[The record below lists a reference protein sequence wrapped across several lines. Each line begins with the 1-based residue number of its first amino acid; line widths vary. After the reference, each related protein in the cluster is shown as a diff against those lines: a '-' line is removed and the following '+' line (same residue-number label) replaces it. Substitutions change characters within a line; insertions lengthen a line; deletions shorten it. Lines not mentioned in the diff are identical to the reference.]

1 MKKIALL
8 MVSIISFFAYNIN
21 VFAKDTVYSLN
32 KYNDEKLTIID
43 KSYNSKQK
51 TDGFVVAGTYN
62 KKDDNGKKQSNVIY
76 AKMDTYGNT
85 SWVHSY
91 KSANA
96 VSSNI
101 SNVLYLYDEENKI
114 TGYSLVISFKD
125 SNDIEKNIFL
135 KIDLNGKVI
144 EEKASSL
151 DENILI
157 KKLIHINN
165 EGYIGIANSN
175 EKAYLIRYDKD
186 FNLIYKKEYQ
196 EDNISFSAYQ
206 DIIQIHK
213 DNNIIGYATIVN
225 IKKDNSSQ
233 IKLINND
240 LDGNIINTIKD
251 NFEANS
257 NPKLEMSDD
266 GFIVYGITNELKL
279 TNNKSTS
286 YFINTYNSELEEV
299 NDSVGSTPIAKDKVL
314 KLLPVIEDNK
324 IKEYL
329 LLYINDV
336 DSSIEVIKINMDGLE
351 NSKIKKINNT
361 YYNISNFN
369 TNNNILY
376 IIGQINCPEDDDCD
390 YNNNSLFL
398 ISDQDKVIE
407 VKQSDNRNII
417 IGTCIFVGLIILL
430 IVLVRKYKKNKK

>member
-8 MVSIISFFAYNIN
+8 MISIISLFTYNIN

-91 KSANA
+91 KSANV

-279 TNNKSTS
+279 
-286 YFINTYNSELEEV
+286 
-299 NDSVGSTPIAKDKVL
+299 KVQ
-314 KLLPVIEDNK
+314 VI
-324 IKEYL
+324 L
-329 LLYINDV
+329 
-336 DSSIEVIKINMDGLE
+336 
-351 NSKIKKINNT
+351 
-361 YYNISNFN
+361 
-369 TNNNILY
+369 
-376 IIGQINCPEDDDCD
+376 
-390 YNNNSLFL
+390 
-398 ISDQDKVIE
+398 
-407 VKQSDNRNII
+407 
-417 IGTCIFVGLIILL
+417 
-430 IVLVRKYKKNKK
+430 

>member
-1 MKKIALL
+1 
-8 MVSIISFFAYNIN
+8 
-21 VFAKDTVYSLN
+21 
-32 KYNDEKLTIID
+32 
-43 KSYNSKQK
+43 
-51 TDGFVVAGTYN
+51 
-62 KKDDNGKKQSNVIY
+62 
-76 AKMDTYGNT
+76 
-85 SWVHSY
+85 
-91 KSANA
+91 
-96 VSSNI
+96 
-101 SNVLYLYDEENKI
+101 
-114 TGYSLVISFKD
+114 
-125 SNDIEKNIFL
+125 
-135 KIDLNGKVI
+135 
-144 EEKASSL
+144 
-151 DENILI
+151 
-157 KKLIHINN
+157 
-165 EGYIGIANSN
+165 
-175 EKAYLIRYDKD
+175 
-186 FNLIYKKEYQ
+186 
-196 EDNISFSAYQ
+196 
-206 DIIQIHK
+206 
-213 DNNIIGYATIVN
+213 
-225 IKKDNSSQ
+225 
-233 IKLINND
+233 
-240 LDGNIINTIKD
+240 
-251 NFEANS
+251 
-257 NPKLEMSDD
+257 MSDD

-336 DSSIEVIKINMDGLE
+336 DSSIEVTKINMDGLE

-417 IGTCIFVGLIILL
+417 IGTCIFIGLIILL

>member
-1 MKKIALL
+1 M
-8 MVSIISFFAYNIN
+8 
-21 VFAKDTVYSLN
+21 
-32 KYNDEKLTIID
+32 
-43 KSYNSKQK
+43 
-51 TDGFVVAGTYN
+51 
-62 KKDDNGKKQSNVIY
+62 
-76 AKMDTYGNT
+76 
-85 SWVHSY
+85 
-91 KSANA
+91 
-96 VSSNI
+96 
-101 SNVLYLYDEENKI
+101 
-114 TGYSLVISFKD
+114 TGYTAAPFLISTG
-125 SNDIEKNIFL
+125 SALIFL

-336 DSSIEVIKINMDGLE
+336 DSSIEVTKINMDGLE

-417 IGTCIFVGLIILL
+417 IGTCIFIGLIILL

>member
-1 MKKIALL
+1 MI
-8 MVSIISFFAYNIN
+8 SIISLFTYNIN

-186 FNLIYKKEYQ
+186 FNLIYKK
-196 EDNISFSAYQ
+196 
-206 DIIQIHK
+206 
-213 DNNIIGYATIVN
+213 
-225 IKKDNSSQ
+225 
-233 IKLINND
+233 
-240 LDGNIINTIKD
+240 
-251 NFEANS
+251 
-257 NPKLEMSDD
+257 
-266 GFIVYGITNELKL
+266 
-279 TNNKSTS
+279 
-286 YFINTYNSELEEV
+286 
-299 NDSVGSTPIAKDKVL
+299 
-314 KLLPVIEDNK
+314 
-324 IKEYL
+324 
-329 LLYINDV
+329 
-336 DSSIEVIKINMDGLE
+336 
-351 NSKIKKINNT
+351 
-361 YYNISNFN
+361 
-369 TNNNILY
+369 
-376 IIGQINCPEDDDCD
+376 
-390 YNNNSLFL
+390 
-398 ISDQDKVIE
+398 
-407 VKQSDNRNII
+407 R
-417 IGTCIFVGLIILL
+417 
-430 IVLVRKYKKNKK
+430 